1 MASTINASSTGAGG
15 LISSGD
21 ASGVLQLQ
29 SNGTTALTATGAN
42 LSTTGSIS
50 SLNTFGFENR
60 IINGGMVIDQR
71 NAGAVVTPVDG
82 QYTIDR
88 FVSGMTQSAK
98 YSVQQVTD
106 APTGFNFSLKVTSLS
121 SFAVGAGD
129 TFLISQH
136 LEGFNTADLL
146 FGTASAAT
154 VTLSFWVKSTLT
166 GSFGGAL
173 ENSAQNRAYPFGYTI
188 NSASTWEY
196 KTVTITGDTTG
207 TWVGA
212 TNGLGLRVRFG
223 LGSGA
228 NFMATA
234 GAWTGSD
241 RVQPTGTVSVVATN
255 GATWQVTG
263 VQLEKGTQATSFD
276 FRSIGQELALCQRY
290 YEVFYA
296 DNAGEAGFSYTW
308 STGNRWI
315 WHFKVQK
322 RATSTFS
329 LVGGG
334 NWQVT
339 TPSVAGGISSCG
351 AYSGTGIYYL
361 NSGAN
366 AIAGAASAEL

>member
-1 MASTINASSTGAGG
+1 MAYGQINAEQLTTQSGYTLGAGNASS
-15 LISSGD
+15 
-21 ASGVLQLQ
+21 
-29 SNGTTALTATGAN
+29 
-42 LSTTGSIS
+42 
-50 SLNTFGFENR
+50 FKNR
-60 IINGGMVIDQR
+60 IINGAMVIDQR
-71 NAGAVVTPVDG
+71 NAGAAVTPVDG
-82 QYTIDR
+82 QYTLDR

-136 LEGFNTADLL
+136 LEGFNTADFA

-166 GSFGGAL
+166 GSFGGTL

-196 KTVTITGDTTG
+196 KTVTIAGDTTG

-212 TNGLGLRVRFG
+212 TNGVGLRVRFG

-241 RVQPTGTVSVVATN
+241 KVQPTGTVSVVGTN
-255 GATWQVTG
+255 AATWQITG
-263 VQLEKGTQATSFD
+263 VQLEVGTVATSFD
-276 FRSIGQELALCQRY
+276 YRDYGRELMMCQRY
-290 YEVFYA
+290 YYRLIPTTDGPFVDGYNTATANVFQTLY
-296 DNAGEAGFSYTW
+296 FP
-308 STGNRWI
+308 
-315 WHFKVQK
+315 VQM
-322 RATSTFS
+322 RATPTVNKYGTFNV
-329 LVGGG
+329 L
-334 NWQVT
+334 NCPQ
-339 TPSVAGGISSCG
+339 PSVIGITVNGCTIRSTVTATGRASF
-351 AYSGTGIYYL
+351 SGVDATTYFDT
-361 NSGAN
+361 SGA
-366 AIAGAASAEL
+366 EL